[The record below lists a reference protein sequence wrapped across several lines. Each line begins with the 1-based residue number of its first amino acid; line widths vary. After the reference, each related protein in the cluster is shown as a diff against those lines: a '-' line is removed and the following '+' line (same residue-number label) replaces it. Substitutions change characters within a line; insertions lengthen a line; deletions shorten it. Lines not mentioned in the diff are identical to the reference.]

1 MKSRRDRHLIES
13 EPILSHAP
21 AAFALRSE
29 LRCHG
34 RIIEWVSRQTLS
46 TKARNQSP
54 STGAVV
60 VPIFQ
65 TSTYVQEALGQHKGY
80 EYSRTGN
87 PTRAALEHNL
97 AALEHGRAAL
107 AFASGMAAIN
117 AVMTLLKSGDH
128 VICSQ
133 EAYGGV
139 PRLFNAILKTF
150 GPRIYVRGHHC
161 SGECGARDP
170 AQHKMVYVETPTNP
184 LMNITDL
191 AVIARSPARET
202 FGWWWTTRSSHP
214 TSKTRCRS
222 GRT

>member
-1 MKSRRDRHLIES
+1 MGFATDAIHKGQ
-13 EPILSHAP
+13 EPD
-21 AAFALRSE
+21 
-29 LRCHG
+29 
-34 RIIEWVSRQTLS
+34 
-46 TKARNQSP
+46 P

-87 PTRAALEHNL
+87 PTRAALECNL
-97 AALEHGRAAL
+97 AVLERGRAAL

-150 GPRIYVRGHHC
+150 GFEFTYV
-161 SGECGARDP
+161 DTTVP
-170 AQHKMVYVETPTNP
+170 ANVERAIQPNTKMVYVE
-184 LMNITDL
+184 
-191 AVIARSPARET
+191 
-202 FGWWWTTRSSHP
+202 
-214 TSKTRCRS
+214 
-222 GRT
+222 